1 MEVPVPKEYEEFVCD
16 LVRSGRYLTPDEVV
30 YDALHLLQNQEHV
43 RNMRLE
49 ELREKIRVG
58 WEQAERGELID
69 GEEVFRELRE
79 RSAKLRAQS
88 GK

>member
-1 MEVPVPKEYEEFVCD
+1 MEVPVPKEYEEFVCG

-30 YDALHLLQNQEHV
+30 HDALYLLQNQEHI
-43 RNMRLE
+43 REIRSE